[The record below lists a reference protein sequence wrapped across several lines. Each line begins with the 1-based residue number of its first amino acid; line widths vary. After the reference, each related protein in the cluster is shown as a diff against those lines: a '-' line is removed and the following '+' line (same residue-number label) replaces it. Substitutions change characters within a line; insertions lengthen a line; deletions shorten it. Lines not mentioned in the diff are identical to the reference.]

1 MAIMGNKWL
10 DMVFVFAEISNLH
23 MRLLSEARQKRVYI
37 LINRKIVFRFV
48 YSLYMST
55 ANSRMRLFF
64 IGTILFHHILQ
75 NSASNST
82 RRQDKFLRKG
92 FKKIGDFS

>member
-10 DMVFVFAEISNLH
+10 DMVFVFADISNLH
-23 MRLLSEARQKRVYI
+23 MRLLSQAQQKRVYI

-55 ANSRMRLFF
+55 PNSRMRLLF
-64 IGTILFHHILQ
+64 IGTILFLHILPNLAN
-75 NSASNST
+75 NSI
-82 RRQDKFLRKG
+82 RRQDKFLREG
-92 FKKIGDFS
+92 F